1 MSGPDQHNPDVV
13 LASRENG
20 GIRVTLLWA
29 RETNA
34 VAVRVLDDSSDER
47 FDLRVAPGV
56 NPLDVYEHPYA
67 YAAWR
72 GVTDRTTH
80 LQHAA

>member
-1 MSGPDQHNPDVV
+1 MSCTDHPKPRLV

-29 RETNA
+29 ADTNA
-34 VAVRVLDDSSDER
+34 VAVLVRDESTDDR
-47 FDLRVAPGV
+47 FELLVEPEL
-56 NPLDVYEHPYA
+56 NPVDVYKHPYA

-72 GVTDRTTH
+72 GINYR
-80 LQHAA
+80 AAGRRAAA

>member
-1 MSGPDQHNPDVV
+1 MNGSGQTNPGVV

-29 RETNA
+29 ANTNA
-34 VAVRVLDDSSDER
+34 VAVRVLDDSSDDQFE
-47 FDLRVAPGV
+47 LSVEPGV
-56 NPLDVYEHPYA
+56 NPLDVYAHPYA

-72 GVTDRTTH
+72 GIDYRTTY
-80 LQHAA
+80 LQQAA